1 MGQLYWG
8 LTGDRLHLAVA
19 TLAGLG
25 FLLFGYDQG
34 VMGGLL
40 TLPTF
45 VKTFRS
51 IDTTSVTLSPAQK
64 KKNSTLQGTAV
75 ALYEI

>member
-1 MGQLYWG
+1 MAQPYWG
-8 LTGDRLHLAVA
+8 LRGDRLHLAVA

-45 VKTFRS
+45 VDTFPAM
-51 IDTTSVTLSPAQK
+51 DTTSGNLSAEAACRDH
-64 KKNSTLQGTAV
+64 LV
-75 ALYEI
+75 